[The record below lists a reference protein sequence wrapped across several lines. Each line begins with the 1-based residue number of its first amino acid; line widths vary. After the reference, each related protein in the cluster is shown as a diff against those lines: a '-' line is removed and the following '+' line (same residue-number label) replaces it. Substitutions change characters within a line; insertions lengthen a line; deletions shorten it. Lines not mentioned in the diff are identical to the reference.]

1 MHQVGR
7 LLVSLPLW
15 SFLLLWPT
23 GQAQT
28 PGAPASRAPRIAQE
42 NTTRADQ
49 TNSAEI
55 AELKTDIRNMQSVV
69 NQMQANFA
77 LVGNPTTPVNHILEL
92 NIDMWRMVLDQM
104 QRRAKLLE
112 ERNSSPSK
120 PQK

>member
-7 LLVSLPLW
+7 LLLSLPLW
-15 SFLLLWPT
+15 SLLLLWPL
-23 GQAQT
+23 GQART
-28 PGAPASRAPRIAQE
+28 PGAAASGAPRIAQE
-42 NTTRADQ
+42 NTRDADH

-55 AELKTDIRNMQSVV
+55 AELKTDIGNMQSVL

-92 NIDMWRMVLDQM
+92 NIDMWRMVTDQM
-104 QRRAKLLE
+104 QRRVRSLE
-112 ERNSSPSK
+112 EKNAGRSK

>member
-15 SFLLLWPT
+15 SLLLLWPS

-28 PGAPASRAPRIAQE
+28 PGAASEAPRIAQE
-42 NTTRADQ
+42 NTRDADQ

-55 AELKTDIRNMQSVV
+55 AELKTDIGNMQSVL

-92 NIDMWRMVLDQM
+92 NIDMWRIVIDQM
-104 QRRAKLLE
+104 QRRVRLLQE
-112 ERNSSPSK
+112 KNPGRSK
-120 PQK
+120 PPK

>member
-1 MHQVGR
+1 MHHIGR

-15 SFLLLWPT
+15 SLLLLWPSSQT
-23 GQAQT
+23 RT
-28 PGAPASRAPRIAQE
+28 PGAASGASRIAQE
-42 NTTRADQ
+42 NTRDADQ

-55 AELKTDIRNMQSVV
+55 AELKTDIANMQSVL

-92 NIDMWRMVLDQM
+92 NIDMWRMVIDQM
-104 QRRAKLLE
+104 QRRVRSLE
-112 ERNSSPSK
+112 EKNPGRSK